1 MIRFLLPLVLMP
13 GLASAQMPG
22 DAVPEEAALR
32 AEAAMTEF
40 AQTLRTTLTD
50 TIARDGV
57 VAAISVCAK
66 EAPAIAAKVGQ
77 AHGVRIGRTSHRA
90 RNPANVPDH
99 WQRGALE
106 RFSLAVAQGRRPETL
121 SHRAVEL
128 GRAQFARGIAVEA
141 PCLACHGDRESLAEG
156 VADALAK
163 QYPLDQATGF
173 RAGDLRGLLWVE
185 IDLAPPTAAPTP

>member
-1 MIRFLLPLVLMP
+1 MIRSLLLLALVP
-13 GLASAQMPG
+13 AIVSAQMPG
-22 DAVPEEAALR
+22 EAVPEDAMVR

-40 AQTLRTTLTD
+40 SQTLRTTLTD

-57 VAAISVCAK
+57 VAAIAVCAK

-90 RNPANVPDH
+90 RNPANAPDH

-106 RFSLAVAQGRRPETL
+106 RFSLSVAQGRRPETL

-128 GRAQFARGIAVEA
+128 GRAQFARGIPVEA
-141 PCLACHGDRESLAEG
+141 ACLACHGPKESLAEG
-156 VADALAK
+156 VAEALAK

-173 RAGDLRGLLWVE
+173 QVGDLRGLLWVE
-185 IDLAPPTAAPTP
+185 VDLVPPTGATTP